1 MPETAVPAAS
11 LETPDS
17 ASTRVSA
24 AAAAAAAAFTQPV
37 APLSQDPNPAP
48 GPELL
53 RRAYLLLHTAAAMAA
68 LYEDQKATASRYVH
82 ATARGHEAVQ
92 LAAAALLG
100 PQDYATPYYRDDALL
115 LGLGLRP
122 YELML
127 QLLAKRDDP
136 FSGGRLYYSHPSLR
150 RAGFP
155 TIPHQ
160 SSATGMQA
168 IPATGMAHALSYFE
182 SQGLPPQQPDPR
194 DWHAAGAK
202 LPGLSALAA
211 FDPAAKP
218 VVLCSIG
225 DGAMTEGEVSEAL
238 QMAILHRLPIVYLVQ
253 DNDWGISAT
262 GKEMRAMDAY
272 EFAAGFPGLH
282 RVRADGADFI
292 SSYNGLSEAFAH
304 ARARRG
310 PALVHAKCPLLGHHT
325 SGVRREW
332 YRGDNLA
339 EHQQQDPLPRLHRRL
354 LHAGATEAEL
364 TALAEQARATVA
376 ADWAVALAAP
386 DPDPTTFAD
395 YEFAPPAVRE
405 EAGERAPAGAEKTL
419 MVDAALHAVDDIL
432 REFPEALLYGQDVGG
447 ELGGVF
453 REAAL
458 LAKKYGDARVFNTPI
473 QEGYIVGSTA
483 GMAAV
488 GARPIVEIQFADY
501 IWPALNQL
509 VEEISKSCYLTMGK
523 FPVPTL
529 IRVPIGAYG
538 SGGPYHSG
546 SIESMLLTIRG
557 IKVVYPSNAADM
569 KGLLRAAFLDPNPVV
584 LLEHKG
590 LYWSKV
596 PGTEDAKTV
605 EPAASYVIPLG
616 RALVAQEAAPDKLRN
631 GETCVVVT
639 YGMGVHWAKAASRSF
654 PGQVEVLD
662 LRTLNPLDWDA
673 VLAAVRRHGKALVLT
688 EEPLLNSFAESLA
701 GRIQRHC
708 FQALDAPVFTLGA
721 ANLPAVPLNAELEKQ
736 MLPSAAKVA
745 VVLGELLGY

>member
-1 MPETAVPAAS
+1 MLADSLAAPAA
-11 LETPDS
+11 
-17 ASTRVSA
+17 
-24 AAAAAAAAFTQPV
+24 
-37 APLSQDPNPAP
+37 APLAAP
-48 GPELL
+48 DTELL
-53 RRAYLLLHTAAAMAA
+53 RRAYLLMHTAAEMAA
-68 LYEDQKATASRYVH
+68 LYEAQKTVAARYVH

-92 LAAAALLG
+92 LAAAFLLTG
-100 PQDYATPYYRDDALL
+100 ADYAAPYYRDDALL

-127 QLLAKRDDP
+127 QLLAKKDDP
-136 FSGGRLYYSHPSLR
+136 FSGGRTYYSHPSLR
-150 RAGFP
+150 RAGVP
-155 TIPHQ
+155 VMPHQ

-168 IPATGMAHALSYFE
+168 IPATGMAHAISYLE
-182 SQGLPPQQPDPR
+182 SQGLADGASQP
-194 DWHAAGAK
+194 
-202 LPGLSALAA
+202 LA
-211 FDPAAKP
+211 
-218 VVLCSIG
+218 LCSIG

-262 GKEMRAMDAY
+262 GREMRAMDAY

-282 RVRADGADFI
+282 RVRVDGADVV
-292 SSYNGLSEAFAH
+292 SSYNGLAEAFAH
-304 ARARRG
+304 VRERRG

-332 YRGDNLA
+332 YRGDDLA
-339 EHQQQDPLPRLHRRL
+339 SHQQNDPLPRLHHRL

-376 ADWAVALAAP
+376 ADWAEAQAAP
-386 DPDPTTFAD
+386 DPDPATFAD
-395 YEFAPPAVRE
+395 HEFAPPAVLA
-405 EAGERAPAGAEKTL
+405 EAGERAPTGADKVL

-432 REFPEALLYGQDVGG
+432 REFPEALFYGQDVGG

-458 LAKKYGDARVFNTPI
+458 LAKKYGDKRVFNTPI
-473 QEGYIVGSTA
+473 QEAYIVGSTA

-501 IWPALNQL
+501 IWPGMNQL
-509 VEEISKSCYLTMGK
+509 VEELSKSCYLSMGK
-523 FPVPTL
+523 FPVQAL

-538 SGGPYHSG
+538 GGGPYHSG
-546 SIESMLLTIRG
+546 SIESTLLTIRG

-569 KGLLRAAFLDPNPVV
+569 KGLLRAAFLDPNPVI

-596 PGTEDAKTV
+596 PGTEDAKTT
-605 EPAASYVIPLG
+605 EPAAGYVIPLG
-616 RALVAQEAAPDKLRN
+616 QAAIAQAADADRLAA
-631 GETCVVVT
+631 GETCVVIT
-639 YGMGVHWAKAASRSF
+639 YGMGVHWARAASRDY
-654 PGQVEVLD
+654 PGRVEVLD

-673 VLAAVRRHGKALVLT
+673 VQAAVRRHGKALVLT

-708 FQALDAPVFTLGA
+708 FRQLDAPVFTLGA
-721 ANLPAVPLNAELEKQ
+721 ANLPAIALNVELEKQ
-736 MLPSAAKVA
+736 MLPNAAKVA
-745 VVLGELLGY
+745 VALGELLGY